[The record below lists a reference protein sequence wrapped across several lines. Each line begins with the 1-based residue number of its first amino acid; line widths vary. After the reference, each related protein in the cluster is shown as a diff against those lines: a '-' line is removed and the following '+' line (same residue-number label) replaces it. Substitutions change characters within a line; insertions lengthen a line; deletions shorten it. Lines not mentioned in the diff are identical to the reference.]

1 MEDACVANCRAN
13 LSRKITKWSLLQNG
27 LETDNKQRDLNEE
40 TKTNSTI
47 PPLVYACATMW
58 HETRFEMVQLLKSLF
73 RLDEDQFNRAET
85 YKFAKEEKEKGTNET
100 NLHVPE
106 DYYEFEAHIMF
117 DDAFNDEGRV
127 NDFVK
132 TFASVINESASA
144 VHGEAIELEKP
155 FLFNTIYG
163 GQVIYRLPG
172 GNLMFIHLKDKSKIR
187 HKKRW
192 SQVMYMYYLLGYRL
206 TTEISHKI
214 LKEAEENSTGVEVS
228 ESLDDFDIK
237 LKTKAENTFLLALDG
252 DVDFTP
258 GSVRLLIDR
267 MRKDERVGAACGRIH
282 PIGSGPIVWYQ
293 KFEYAV
299 AHWLQKATEHVLGCV
314 LCSPGCFS
322 LFRGSALMD
331 NNVMKKYTLLP
342 SEASHHLMYDQGE
355 DRWLCTLLL
364 QQGYRVDYSAGA
376 DAFTYAP
383 EGFNEYFN
391 QRKRWGPSTLANIMS
406 LLQDSKNTV
415 KTNSNISW
423 LYIFYQASLMV
434 ATLIG
439 PATILMMIAGA
450 FVAVF
455 GTDLVMSYIASLIP
469 AILYFIICVTCSKKI
484 QLIVAQ
490 ILSGLYVIIMMVVLV
505 GVIITAVTESP
516 FHPSVV
522 FLIGIVAI
530 FVFAALCHPREW
542 SNLIFGFLYFIL
554 VPSGFLILII
564 YSLCNLN
571 DVSWGTRESGTSEAK
586 VKQKKGVLSKILY
599 PYHKLKKSLSISRN
613 SEKDAYINL
622 LKSMTDVM
630 EQSKMTKKRTSSEGD
645 LREVI
650 VDTGN
655 KREEKETENSK
666 AQFMPST
673 VFFCFIFGHVILIKT
688 HQKVKEV
695 KSNKDSG
702 TGWIAN
708 CVFPGTYTEM
718 KEQEANFWRIFV
730 NEYLEP
736 IKEDKDKEKKV
747 EEELR
752 ELRNN
757 VCGGMALINLL
768 WISVN
773 FLFQLRRPTV
783 VTFVKL
789 ENGEEI
795 KTDILG
801 LLFIIFF
808 TLILL
813 IQFCGMIMHRWGTF
827 LHLVAITEI
836 PNPFKSKGGNTV
848 KEVRRFCKV
857 TQADQFV
864 EITSE
869 EEMMKEQKY
878 IKQQIFSLQET
889 GRKDNV
895 GHYEEESPTDL
906 ASILRYTQTRERDLN
921 SMEATRYNKNTSK
934 TEEAK
939 RVRFAGTAEAK
950 RNIRET
956 IMRNRGMETDNVD
969 TQQGENFSYSGGL
982 MQRRLCRSKRDAK
995 HF

>member
-1 MEDACVANCRAN
+1 
-13 LSRKITKWSLLQNG
+13 
-27 LETDNKQRDLNEE
+27 
-40 TKTNSTI
+40 
-47 PPLVYACATMW
+47 MW

-85 YKFAKEEKEKGTNET
+85 YKLAKKENEYEMNET
-100 NLHVPE
+100 NLPE
-106 DYYEFEAHIMF
+106 DYYELEAHILF
-117 DDAFNDEGRV
+117 DDAFNKKGNV
-127 NDFVK
+127 NDFVE

-144 VHGEAIELEKP
+144 VHGEAFELEKP
-155 FLFNTIYG
+155 FIFPTVYG
-163 GQVIYRLPG
+163 GQVIYRMPG

-214 LKEAEENSTGVEVS
+214 IKEDEQNSTGEVS

-237 LKTKAENTFLLALDG
+237 LKAKAENTFLLALDG
-252 DVDFTP
+252 DVDFNP

-282 PIGSGPIVWYQ
+282 PVGSGPIVWYQ

-423 LYIFYQASLMV
+423 LYIFYQASLMA

-455 GTDLVMSYIASLIP
+455 GVELITSYIASLVP
-469 AILYFIICVTCSKKI
+469 AVLYFIICVTCSTKI
-484 QLIVAQ
+484 QLIFAQ

-516 FHPSVV
+516 YHPSVV
-522 FLIGIVAI
+522 FLVGIVAI

-542 SNLIFGFLYFIL
+542 SNIIFGFLYFIL
-554 VPSGFLILII
+554 VPCGFLILII

-571 DVSWGTRESGTSEAK
+571 DVSWGTRESATPNAK
-586 VKQKKGVLSKILY
+586 ARQKKGVLSKILN
-599 PYHKLKKSLSISRN
+599 PFQKLRESLSISRN

-622 LKSMTDVM
+622 LKSMTHVM
-630 EQSKMTKKRTSSEGD
+630 EQSKMTRKRTSSEGD
-645 LREVI
+645 LKEVI
-650 VDTGN
+650 VNTDI
-655 KREEKETENSK
+655 KREHKDAENSK
-666 AQFMPST
+666 
-673 VFFCFIFGHVILIKT
+673 GRIKT
-688 HQKVKEV
+688 HKMVKEV
-695 KSNKDSG
+695 KSKKGSG
-702 TGWIAN
+702 PGWIAK
-708 CVFPGTYTEM
+708 CGFPGTYTEM
-718 KEQEANFWRIFV
+718 KEQEANFWKTFV
-730 NEYLEP
+730 EKYLKPLNPLE
-736 IKEDKDKEKKV
+736 KDEDKEKK
-747 EEELR
+747 
-752 ELRNN
+752 
-757 VCGGMALINLL
+757 
-768 WISVN
+768 
-773 FLFQLRRPTV
+773 
-783 VTFVKL
+783 
-789 ENGEEI
+789 
-795 KTDILG
+795 
-801 LLFIIFF
+801 
-808 TLILL
+808 
-813 IQFCGMIMHRWGTF
+813 
-827 LHLVAITEI
+827 
-836 PNPFKSKGGNTV
+836 
-848 KEVRRFCKV
+848 
-857 TQADQFV
+857 
-864 EITSE
+864 
-869 EEMMKEQKY
+869 
-878 IKQQIFSLQET
+878 
-889 GRKDNV
+889 
-895 GHYEEESPTDL
+895 
-906 ASILRYTQTRERDLN
+906 
-921 SMEATRYNKNTSK
+921 
-934 TEEAK
+934 
-939 RVRFAGTAEAK
+939 
-950 RNIRET
+950 
-956 IMRNRGMETDNVD
+956 
-969 TQQGENFSYSGGL
+969 
-982 MQRRLCRSKRDAK
+982 
-995 HF
+995 